1 MCKKPDKNH
10 AALAKTTSQT
20 AGCKLTTKSVSKC
33 ESGWTHQGTSCYKKI
48 TTAVITI
55 LCILVLKYLIFV

>member
-1 MCKKPDKNH
+1 MTDFYTNHYRQYVCKKPDKNH

-33 ESGWTHQGTSCYKKI
+33 DSGWTHQGTSCYKKI
-48 TTAVITI
+48 TTAVKIT
-55 LCILVLKYLIFV
+55 